1 MLITEGFELSQ
12 NLTSKTN
19 NFDRWVL
26 NIQDCMSFPYWLMIL
41 SLYDILI
48 VESNIIFWQN
58 LRSKFSHTNML
69 TNQIKMNVRVLND
82 MMRFPLRYSKNLF
95 MFASVG
101 KDRQTVFFCEIMNYL
116 FAKLLAK
123 WRQYVLAGKSLQM
136 NQF

>member
-1 MLITEGFELSQ
+1 MLIAVGFELSQ

-19 NFDRWVL
+19 NLNRCVL
-26 NIQDCMSFPYWLMIL
+26 NIQDSMTFPYWLIIL
-41 SLYDILI
+41 SLYDK
-48 VESNIIFWQN
+48 SKIIFKKN
-58 LRSKFSHTNML
+58 LRSKSFHTNML

-82 MMRFPLRYSKNLF
+82 MIRFPLRYSKNLF

-123 WRQYVLAGKSLQM
+123 RRQYVLAGKSLRM